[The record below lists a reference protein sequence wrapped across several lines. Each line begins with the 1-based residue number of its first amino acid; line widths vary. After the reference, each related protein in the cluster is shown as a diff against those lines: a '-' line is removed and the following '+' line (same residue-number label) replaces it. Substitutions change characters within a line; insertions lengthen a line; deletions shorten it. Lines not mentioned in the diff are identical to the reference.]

1 MPSLE
6 GGTSLLCGS
15 FHCTG
20 DCVRSQVMHHVT
32 EPHQGDELALRQLPM
47 QALRLTAKFRNLIVG
62 TRDDRDWHPQLSVV
76 LLQPHR

>member
-1 MPSLE
+1 
-6 GGTSLLCGS
+6 
-15 FHCTG
+15 
-20 DCVRSQVMHHVT
+20 MHHVT

-47 QALRLTAKFRNLIVG
+47 QALRLTANIRNLIVG